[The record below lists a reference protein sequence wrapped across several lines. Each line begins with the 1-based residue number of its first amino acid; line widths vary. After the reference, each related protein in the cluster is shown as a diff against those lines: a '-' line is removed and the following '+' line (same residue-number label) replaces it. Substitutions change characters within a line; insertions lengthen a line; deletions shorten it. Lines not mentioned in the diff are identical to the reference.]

1 MKKITLMLLAIS
13 AGILSMTSCNNG
25 DDDDAACGDNVNF
38 CVTIGSEEISGNASY
53 IIITTGTPR
62 HRVLWEEGSGATY
75 KNIELDIYTTSL
87 TTGTYDFS
95 ATPTTGQAQLQY
107 FVNGQSFVAGTGSV
121 TISNVSGTEVSGTFS
136 GSVTFNSDTRT
147 VSNGN
152 FVNVP
157 N

>member
-13 AGILSMTSCNNG
+13 AGILSMTSCNN

-75 KNIELDIYTTSL
+75 KNIELDIYTSAL
-87 TTGTYDFS
+87 TTGTYNFS
-95 ATPTTGQAQLQY
+95 ATPTTGQAALQY
-107 FVNGQSFVAGTGSV
+107 FVNGQSFVGGTGSV
-121 TISNVSGTEVSGTFS
+121 TISSVSGSEVSGTFS

-147 VSNGN
+147 VSDGN